1 MAVGTRKHIPAY
13 AAKNMV
19 SMSPKS
25 ISKVILVGNVGK
37 DPEVKYSPNATPAAK
52 FSLASAICTEGFSRF
67 PSSFFRVCT
76 EPSEMN
82 FFLGHC
88 CFSKFHR
95 NCSITDH
102 PR

>member
-1 MAVGTRKHIPAY
+1 M
-13 AAKNMV
+13 
-19 SMSPKS
+19 PKS
-25 ISKVILVGNVGK
+25 VNQVIPVGNVGK
-37 DPEVKYSPNATPAAK
+37 DPEVKYSPNGTPVAK

-76 EPSEMN
+76 DDSEMN

-95 NCSITDH
+95 NCSITFH

>member
-1 MAVGTRKHIPAY
+1 MAVRTRKHIPAY
-13 AAKNMV
+13 AAKIWYLCQQ
-19 SMSPKS
+19 S
-25 ISKVILVGNVGK
+25 INKVILVGNVGK
-37 DPEVKYSPNATPAAK
+37 DPELKYSPNATPVAK

-76 EPSEMN
+76 DHSEMN

-95 NCSITDH
+95 NWFITYH

>member
-1 MAVGTRKHIPAY
+1 M
-13 AAKNMV
+13 
-19 SMSPKS
+19 PKS
-25 ISKVILVGNVGK
+25 VTKVILVGNVGK
-37 DPEVKYSPNATPAAK
+37 DPCTLPEFKYSPNGTPVAT
-52 FSLASAICTEGFSRF
+52 FRLASAICTEGFSRF

-76 EPSEMN
+76 DHSEMN

-95 NCSITDH
+95 NCSITYH

>member
-1 MAVGTRKHIPAY
+1 MSTKIP
-13 AAKNMV
+13 
-19 SMSPKS
+19 
-25 ISKVILVGNVGK
+25 GF
-37 DPEVKYSPNATPAAK
+37 KYSPNGTPVVK

-76 EPSEMN
+76 DDSEMN

-95 NCSITDH
+95 NCFITFH